1 MPNPRGALL
10 QVVFLS
16 MIIHGCQH
24 SIHGRLFFLLF
35 YLQVVVAG
43 SIFCIVV
50 DVNVGTLCAVFH
62 LTN

>member
-1 MPNPRGALL
+1 M
-10 QVVFLS
+10 VV
-16 MIIHGCQH
+16 
-24 SIHGRLFFLLF
+24 SILFMVDYFFLF

>member
-1 MPNPRGALL
+1 M
-10 QVVFLS
+10 VVSILF
-16 MIIHGCQH
+16 MVDYFFII
-24 SIHGRLFFLLF
+24 F